1 LWKKYKHRIEMSA
14 LNNQTNRN
22 ANRYFFATAEASGD
36 QTLGLQYGT
45 TGGTPNLSTMAVT
58 ISGAGGNGVIVN
70 TAPSYQATDYI
81 FAEQGM
87 GAYGSTY
94 FTPSTLATSVTGINL
109 SSDRIPGGGTACIE
123 AYSGNGSAKG
133 LEFLTRAVDG
143 VVVSSINVNMN
154 NYLSSIGSPGATA
167 LMRQNGGVFAGDS
180 WIAPYFTSLNAQAG
194 AGGRP
199 AFGIQDL
206 SGALGITPQARW
218 AIGTSGVATGANAGS
233 DLTLFSYNDDG
244 SFNSAPWSVKRS
256 DGAMAIANIST
267 ISCEQGGTSKGQVF
281 PIVQDNSEFGAEN
294 SVFVIAGSTSNQ
306 SLYGLSYPVIFST
319 PVANLNPNLETLVN
333 INFANALSTGSNHLN
348 YKLGF
353 STATAYTNIVQTSY
367 VPGGLF
373 TPSDLPSSDT
383 PLGHTNICAVLD
395 PDGLSASGDGFLYVM
410 GQLSDPN
417 AAADKL
423 FCAKGTTSEATRS
436 ALTYKTI

>member
-1 LWKKYKHRIEMSA
+1 MSA
-14 LNNQTNRN
+14 NNLQTNRN
-22 ANRYFFATAEASGD
+22 ATRFFFATAENGE

-58 ISGAGGNGVIVN
+58 ISGSGGNGVIVN

-94 FTPSTLATSVTGINL
+94 FTPSTLATTVTGINL
-109 SSDRIPGGGTACIE
+109 SSDRTPGGGTACIE

-133 LEFLTRAVDG
+133 LEFLTRGVDG
-143 VVVSSINVNMN
+143 VVISSINVNMN
-154 NYLSSIGSPGATA
+154 NYLSSIGSVGATA

-218 AIGTSGVATGANAGS
+218 AIGTSGVAVGGNAGS

-256 DGAMAIANIST
+256 DGAMSIQNISS
-267 ISCEQGGTSKGQVF
+267 ILCAQGGTSKGQVF
-281 PIVQDNSEFGAEN
+281 PIVADNSEFGAEN
-294 SVFVIAGSTSNQ
+294 SVFDIAGATSNQ
-306 SLYGLSYPVIFST
+306 ALYGVTFPVIFST
-319 PVANLNPNLETLVN
+319 PVANLNPTLETLVN
-333 INFANALSTGSNHLN
+333 INFANALSTGSNHVN

-353 STATAYTNIVQTSY
+353 STGTAYTNIIQTSY
-367 VPGGLF
+367 VPGGQF
-373 TPSDLPSSDT
+373 TPSDLPSATT
-383 PLGHTNICAVLD
+383 PIGHTNICAVLD

-410 GQLSDPN
+410 GQLSDPS

-423 FCAKGTTSEATRS
+423 FCAKGENSEPTRS
-436 ALTYKTI
+436 ALTYKSI